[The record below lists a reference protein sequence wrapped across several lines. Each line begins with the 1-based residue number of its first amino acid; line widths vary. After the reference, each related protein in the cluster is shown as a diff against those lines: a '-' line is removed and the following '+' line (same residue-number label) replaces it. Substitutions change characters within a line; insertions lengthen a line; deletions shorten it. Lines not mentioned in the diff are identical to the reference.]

1 MKEEKKTMRRTLS
14 PELRIVARRERLA
27 RWRRSGIVLLAL
39 AAAVALLTAPLWWER
54 SIAFEPVGNYNV
66 PGLTGL
72 GWYAVSETGFTTY
85 DDFAAVYA
93 HQTGGSLDKDFE
105 LDTSYSYVVC
115 PGCALERLTYREWDK
130 SGRFTAPDG
139 GYYYAH
145 AYVRP
150 EAAPETVNIY
160 RTKKLAFENDPHTV
174 DPNLTVIRS

>member
-93 HQTGGSLDKDFE
+93 HQTGGSLDKE
-105 LDTSYSYVVC
+105 I
-115 PGCALERLTYREWDK
+115 
-130 SGRFTAPDG
+130 GR
-139 GYYYAH
+139 AH
-145 AYVRP
+145 V
-150 EAAPETVNIY
+150 
-160 RTKKLAFENDPHTV
+160 
-174 DPNLTVIRS
+174 